1 MTSSGNGTE
10 IDKAMDKNLRL
21 AKSFEAC
28 YYMYS
33 DSVVVGEN
41 RVVCTHK
48 ERDNIGGET

>member
-1 MTSSGNGTE
+1 MG
-10 IDKAMDKNLRL
+10 KNLRL
-21 AKSFEAC
+21 AKSFESC

-48 ERDNIGGET
+48 ERDSREMK